1 MKCPF
6 CGDQESKVVDSRH
19 SEDGLSIRR
28 RRECMNCQRR
38 FTTYEIVESLPIIV
52 VKRDGSRQSFDRNKI
67 LNSMVRAFDKR
78 QVEMAELDRITT
90 EIEQD
95 VQNTLE
101 REVTTDKLG
110 EMVLE
115 SMRTF
120 VAAAGPLGPVV
131 FLLLQIAQVVLPFI
145 PGGVTLTTG
154 VLAFGPWFGFL
165 LNYAGV
171 VAGSII
177 NFYMARRYGHR
188 LVLHLV
194 DEKTWQ
200 KYIGR
205 LDNSRGFTRF
215 FALAIL
221 LPFFPDDTLC
231 LLAGLTNM
239 RADVFTVI
247 LLVGKPLTIAVYS
260 AIYLYAGSLLAFA
273 G

>member
-1 MKCPF
+1 MQKT
-6 CGDQESKVVDSRH
+6 V
-19 SEDGLSIRR
+19 
-28 RRECMNCQRR
+28 
-38 FTTYEIVESLPIIV
+38 SLLNAVAIILTAALAAFGFFGWYMGWF
-52 VKRDGSRQSFDRNKI
+52 RD
-67 LNSMVRAFDKR
+67 
-78 QVEMAELDRITT
+78 
-90 EIEQD
+90 
-95 VQNTLE
+95 
-101 REVTTDKLG
+101 
-110 EMVLE
+110 LE

-177 NFYMARRYGHR
+177 NFYIARRYGHR

-247 LLVGKPLTIAVYS
+247 LLAGKPLTIAVYS

>member
-1 MKCPF
+1 MQKAV
-6 CGDQESKVVDSRH
+6 KLLNIIAVVLTAALVAF
-19 SEDGLSIRR
+19 GIFGW
-28 RRECMNCQRR
+28 QQGW
-38 FTTYEIVESLPIIV
+38 F
-52 VKRDGSRQSFDRNKI
+52 RD
-67 LNSMVRAFDKR
+67 
-78 QVEMAELDRITT
+78 
-90 EIEQD
+90 
-95 VQNTLE
+95 
-101 REVTTDKLG
+101 
-110 EMVLE
+110 LE
-115 SMRTF
+115 SMRAF
-120 VAAAGPLGPVV
+120 VAGAGPLGPLV

-165 LNYAGV
+165 LNYVGV
-171 VAGSII
+171 VAGSVI

-215 FALAIL
+215 FAWAIL

-239 RADVFTVI
+239 RADLFTVI
-247 LLVGKPLTIAVYS
+247 LLAGKPPIIALYS
-260 AIYLYAGSLLAFA
+260 VAALYADSLMAFF